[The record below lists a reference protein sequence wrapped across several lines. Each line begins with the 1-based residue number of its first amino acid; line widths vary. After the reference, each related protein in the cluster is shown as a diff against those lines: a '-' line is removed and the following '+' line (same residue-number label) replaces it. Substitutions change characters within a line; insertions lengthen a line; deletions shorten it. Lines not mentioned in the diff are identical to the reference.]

1 MFCTK
6 CGVDLPVDSQFCR
19 KCGQAQSVASTSAGA
34 AAAVAPARIET
45 PGATPAKSGSG
56 LSFSGR
62 LLLLLLLGFLG
73 WMFLRING
81 GSKATSQA
89 FATVVHAPM
98 TLKDEVQNVRANSW
112 RAVGLTLPYPGT
124 VTVSLNVLQGNPL
137 DVVLTTADQL
147 ETMKKEEWNNVQAYS
162 DFNASKTKTYRREAQ
177 RGQGSYYLVMR
188 DTSLGILSAS
198 ASDVSVKVQLNP

>member
-1 MFCTK
+1 MFCTR

-45 PGATPAKSGSG
+45 PAATPAKSGSG
-56 LSFSGR
+56 LSVSGR

-73 WMFLRING
+73 WMYLRING
-81 GSKATSQA
+81 GTKATSQA

-112 RAVGLTLPYPGT
+112 RAVALTLPYPGT
-124 VTVSLNVLQGNPL
+124 VIVSLNVLQGNPL

-147 ETMKKEEWNNVQAYS
+147 ETIKKEEWNNVQVYS
-162 DFNASKTKTYRREAQ
+162 DFTASKTKTYRREAQ
-177 RGQGSYYLVMR
+177 LGQGSYYLVMR